1 MPDRPFD
8 GRAFR
13 ARRRAADLT
22 QRQIAEAVGV
32 QEAAVARWESETTKP
47 LPETLP
53 ILARLLGMS
62 LDTLFPRE
70 GKPDLAD
77 LRADAGYSQKDTIA
91 ITKAST
97 TSSVRKAESGVRR
110 LSDELVALLAA
121 AYGVSERA
129 LRAAQERSFGNAA
142 PDEAEGTAMPSS
154 LAEKIRFALDSTYSV
169 GSAPSDAQI
178 AAAVNDYAGAAVVS
192 QADIRDLRTGVVTEA
207 VPIVLEGMAD
217 MLGFKP
223 AYFQSE
229 DAVTRQV
236 VEGLTLLASKRRGDV
251 GQIAARGMGA
261 EGLPADLL
269 AIVNEVVAEYARR
282 PGPGTSNPQR

>member
-1 MPDRPFD
+1 MPDRVFD

-13 ARRRAADLT
+13 AKRRAADLT
-22 QRQIAEAVGV
+22 QRQVADAVGV

-53 ILARLLGMS
+53 VLARLLG
-62 LDTLFPRE
+62 LPLGTLFPRE

-91 ITKAST
+91 ITGAST

-121 AYGVSERA
+121 AYGVSEGT
-129 LRAAQERSFGNAA
+129 LRAGQERSFGNTA
-142 PDEAEGTAMPSS
+142 PDEENGVPST
-154 LAEKIRFALDSTYSV
+154 LAEKIQFALDRTYP
-169 GSAPSDAQI
+169 GESAPSDAQL
-178 AAAVNDYAGAAVVS
+178 AAAVNEYAGATVVS
-192 QADIRDLRTGVVTEA
+192 GEDIRDLRTGAVTEA
-207 VPIVLEGMAD
+207 APIVLEGVAD
-217 MLGFKP
+217 MLGVKL
-223 AYFQSE
+223 AYLKSD

-261 EGLPADLL
+261 EGLSADLL
-269 AIVNEVVAEYARR
+269 AIVNEVVADLAQR
-282 PGPGTSNPQR
+282 PRPDDPQR